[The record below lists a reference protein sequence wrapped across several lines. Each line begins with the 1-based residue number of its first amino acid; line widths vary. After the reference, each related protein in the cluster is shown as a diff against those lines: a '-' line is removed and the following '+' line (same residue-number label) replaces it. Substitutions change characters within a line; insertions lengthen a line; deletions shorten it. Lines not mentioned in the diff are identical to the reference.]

1 MFPKGPKGL
10 TLKQRLVALTQA
22 PSSPSS
28 PVDPSPKS
36 PGTRRKFV
44 APWAKLT
51 NPQNGD
57 HDEFLGEDK
66 LQLLISKMIYQAG
79 VDYETRPMVVLNASA
94 LPDPHEVDY
103 NLLLSRILSYL
114 DLYVESDYTVVFF
127 AAGSRY
133 TPGWN
138 WMWKAYRSLSRKYR
152 KNLKRLYIVHS
163 NFFSKMLFSL
173 AGAFISPKFFHKI
186 TYADTLTELAFQV
199 PLTQIDVPPA
209 VYQENT
215 KHERQITMPIQIRS
229 NLFGVHLEELM
240 GYDGEKGGVPRVVK
254 DCAQYLRQTGL
265 TSEGLFRRSPNSSTL
280 RQVKEAYDRG
290 QVVSLD
296 SFDDPHLA
304 AVLLKKYLR
313 DLPEPLIPESLYPI
327 IQHCPVPTEDLSDWS
342 AVLYI
347 RESLFPALPRCHYI
361 LLSYVLHLMNEVS
374 LRSSTNLM
382 DAHNL
387 SIVLCPNLVSGASP
401 TKDVMICSLP
411 GGPTLHPAQSPPLA
425 PSAQGRT
432 TLGMIIKLC
441 IQRYY
446 EIFDEVQ
453 DRSEALPLARSF
465 PEDDVA
471 SSGSSSQRA
480 VRAQLVTQ
488 RRFSTLSR
496 GSSNRDSRALD
507 DDESIDDTMLIM
519 PVGAAPGA
527 PPSAWGNP
535 GSVSGSGTY
544 RQRPRVEL
552 SGNGS
557 QGPSSA
563 RSMHTPRHAASTSG
577 PGQTNRAKSTIS
589 IEKGSGTIRK
599 GSISVGRGTMRKASG
614 AGVEAVGVTASGF
627 FAPPVPP
634 LPAGDGED
642 ESQGG

>member
-22 PSSPSS
+22 PSSHSS

-79 VDYETRPMVVLNASA
+79 VDYEVVLNASA

-138 WMWKAYRSLSRKYR
+138 WMWK
-152 KNLKRLYIVHS
+152 YIVHS

-229 NLFGVHLEELM
+229 NVFGVHLEELM

-347 RESLFPALPRCHYI
+347 RESLFPVLPRCHYI

-387 SIVLCPNLVSGASP
+387 SIVLCPNLVSGTSP

-411 GGPTLHPAQSPPLA
+411 GGPTLHSAQSPAPA

-453 DRSEALPLARSF
+453 DRSEALPPARSF

-471 SSGSSSQRA
+471 SSGSSSQPALSTTTRA
-480 VRAQLVTQ
+480 
-488 RRFSTLSR
+488 
-496 GSSNRDSRALD
+496 
-507 DDESIDDTMLIM
+507 IDDTMLIM

-563 RSMHTPRHAASTSG
+563 RSMHTPRHAAGTSG

-634 LPAGDGED
+634 LPARDGEG
-642 ESQGG
+642 ESQDG

>member
-1 MFPKGPKGL
+1 MAQCL

-44 APWAKLT
+44 APWTKLT
-51 NPQNGD
+51 NPQNGN

-79 VDYETRPMVVLNASA
+79 VDYEVI
-94 LPDPHEVDY
+94 PHEVDY
-103 NLLLSRILSYL
+103 NLLLSYVLSPNL
-114 DLYVESDYTVVFF
+114 PSFESDYTVVFF

-173 AGAFISPKFFHKI
+173 AGAFIRLPQIFHKI

-215 KHERQITMPIQIRS
+215 KRERQITMPIQIRS

-254 DCAQYLRQTGL
+254 DCAQYLRQD
-265 TSEGLFRRSPNSSTL
+265 SEGLFRRSPNSSTL

-361 LLSYVLHLMNEVS
+361 LLSYVLLS
-374 LRSSTNLM
+374 LRTSTNLM

-387 SIVLCPNLVSGASP
+387 SIVLCPNL
-401 TKDVMICSLP
+401 DVMICSLP
-411 GGPTLHPAQSPPLA
+411 GGPTLHPAQSPAPA

-453 DRSEALPLARSF
+453 DRSEALPPARSF

-480 VRAQLVTQ
+480 VRAH
-488 RRFSTLSR
+488 
-496 GSSNRDSRALD
+496 RALD

-519 PVGAAPGA
+519 PVQSP
-527 PPSAWGNP
+527 
-535 GSVSGSGTY
+535 VRVHY

-563 RSMHTPRHAASTSG
+563 RSMHTPRHAAGASG

-634 LPAGDGED
+634 LPARDGED
-642 ESQGG
+642 ESRDG

>member
-1 MFPKGPKGL
+1 MPTKGPKVL

-22 PSSPSS
+22 PSSPPS

-36 PGTRRKFV
+36 PTTKRKFIP
-44 APWAKLT
+44 PWVKRP
-51 NPQNGD
+51 NPQNGH
-57 HDEFLGEDK
+57 HDEFIGEDR
-66 LQLLISKMIYQAG
+66 LQLLISKLIYQAG
-79 VDYETRPMVVLNASA
+79 VDYETRPMVVLNASS

-103 NLLLSRILSYL
+103 DLLLSRILSYI
-114 DLYVESDYTVVFF
+114 DLYVESDYTIVFF

-173 AGAFISPKFFHKI
+173 AGAFISPKFFRKI
-186 TYADTLTELAFQV
+186 TYADTLTQLAFEV

-215 KHERQITMPIQIRS
+215 KHERQITMPVQIRS

-240 GYDGEKGGVPRVVK
+240 GYEGEKGGVPRVVK

-265 TSEGLFRRSPNSSTL
+265 TSEGLFRRSPNSSIL

-313 DLPEPLIPESLYPI
+313 DLPEPLIPESLYSV
-327 IQHCPVPTEDLSDWS
+327 IQYCPVPTEDPSDWS

-361 LLSYVLHLMNEVS
+361 LLSYVLHLMHEVS

-387 SIVLCPNLVSGASP
+387 SIVLCPNLVSGSSP
-401 TKDVMICSLP
+401 TKDVTMCTLP
-411 GGPTLHPAQSPPLA
+411 GGPTLHPAQSPTPA
-425 PSAQGRT
+425 PSAPGRT
-432 TLGMIIKLC
+432 TLSMVVKLC

-453 DRSEALPLARSF
+453 DRSEALPPARTF
-465 PEDDVA
+465 VEDDFA
-471 SSGSSSQRA
+471 SSGSSSSRQ
-480 VRAQLVTQ
+480 VRAQLVSQ

-519 PVGAAPGA
+519 PVDTAPGA
-527 PPSAWGNP
+527 PPSAWG
-535 GSVSGSGTY
+535 SVSGSGTF
-544 RQRPRVEL
+544 RQRPRLEL

-557 QGPSSA
+557 QGPSPT
-563 RSMHTPRHAASTSG
+563 RSTQTLRYAAGSTS

-589 IEKGSGTIRK
+589 IEKTGGTICK
-599 GSISVGRGTMRKASG
+599 GSISLGRGTTRKASG

-634 LPAGDGED
+634 LPTKDSED
-642 ESQGG
+642 EG